1 MKLNFLGILISAAL
15 STAAVLPASAATVAV
30 APQARELRQHAQQ
43 RRDAGAG
50 FRDRNPQYVM
60 LSDGSISNA
69 TVEKSSGVAAADFA
83 AIDHA
88 HHLKLAPQIVDGAPI
103 RSQKKIA
110 VAVKPRD
117 AAGPLTP
124 RQPVAQPTITAAPL
138 LLV

>member
-1 MKLNFLGILISAAL
+1 MNLNFLGILISAAL
-15 STAAVLPASAATVAV
+15 SAAAVLPASAQTVAV
-30 APQARELRQHAQQ
+30 APQAQ
-43 RRDAGAG
+43 
-50 FRDRNPQYVM
+50 PQATSKIVI
-60 LSDGSISNA
+60 LAVIIETDGSISNA

-88 HHLKLAPQIVDGAPI
+88 RHLKLAPQVVDGAPI

-117 AAGPLTP
+117 VAAPQSPG
-124 RQPVAQPTITAAPL
+124 QPAAQPALKAMPM

>member
-15 STAAVLPASAATVAV
+15 STAAVLPASAATAAV
-30 APQARELRQHAQQ
+30 APQMQPQAAARIVILAVIIET
-43 RRDAGAG
+43 
-50 FRDRNPQYVM
+50 
-60 LSDGSISNA
+60 DGSISNA

-88 HHLKLAPQIVDGAPI
+88 RRLKLAPQVVDGAPI

-117 AAGPLTP
+117 VAAPQTP
-124 RQPVAQPTITAAPL
+124 SQPVAQPAITAVPL

>member
-1 MKLNFLGILISAAL
+1 MIIE
-15 STAAVLPASAATVAV
+15 T
-30 APQARELRQHAQQ
+30 
-43 RRDAGAG
+43 
-50 FRDRNPQYVM
+50 
-60 LSDGSISNA
+60 DGSISNA

-117 AAGPLTP
+117 VAAPQTP
-124 RQPVAQPTITAAPL
+124 SQPVAQPAITAVPL

>member
-30 APQARELRQHAQQ
+30 APQAQAQQ
-43 RRDAGAG
+43 TPSKIVILA
-50 FRDRNPQYVM
+50 VIIET
-60 LSDGSISNA
+60 DGSISNA

-117 AAGPLTP
+117 VAAPQTP
-124 RQPVAQPTITAAPL
+124 SQPVAQPAITAVPL